1 MKRCLKQK
9 YSKGIERRKIA
20 LKETMKYFK
29 PYIPYILIAV
39 ILLFVEAML
48 ELALPGY
55 MADIIDDGI
64 IAGNMK
70 EIYKIGVIMICTSAV
85 IVLCA
90 AGVSLFASKTAAM
103 SARDIRKA
111 VFRKVMHFANEEME
125 DFSTASLITRSTNDI
140 QQIQMASVM
149 TVRMGLFAPVMGI
162 GAIIKALRTSV
173 SLAWTIGVAF
183 GAIIILMIFMF
194 VITIPKFK
202 VVQEKIDK
210 LNLVMN
216 ERLRGIL
223 VIRAFNTQKHEEDR
237 FDNAN
242 KELTRLNLFVNR
254 AMSVMM
260 PVMMLIMN
268 LTSIL
273 VVWAGAHYIDAGNL
287 EIGSMLA
294 FVQYAMQIIIS
305 FLFIA
310 MMFIFLPR
318 AAVSMGRVGEILKK
332 EISITDKENTQRI
345 KDGHGIVEFKNV
357 SFRYKDAEEAVLSD
371 ISFVAKPGEMTAFI
385 GSTGS
390 GKTTLVNLIP
400 RFFDVTEGSITID
413 GIDIRDMKQH
423 DLREMIGYVPQK
435 GMLFSGDIQS
445 NIAYGAEDKS
455 IENIKGAAKIAQAE
469 DFIMEKDEGY
479 IAPVAQ
485 GGTNVSGG
493 QKQRISIARALA
505 KKAPIYIF
513 DDSFSALDFKTDAL
527 LRKELKKSAG
537 TSTLL
542 VVAQRI
548 STIADAD
555 QIIVLD
561 EGRIAGKGTHKELMR
576 TCEVYREIA
585 GSQLDSGKEEM

>member
-1 MKRCLKQK
+1 
-9 YSKGIERRKIA
+9 
-20 LKETMKYFK
+20 MKYFK
-29 PYIPYILIAV
+29 PYIPYILAAV
-39 ILLFVEAML
+39 VLLFAEAML

-64 IAGNMK
+64 IAGDMK
-70 EIYKIGVIMICTSAV
+70 QIYKIGILMIGISAT

-90 AGVSLFASKTAAM
+90 TGVSLFASKTAAR

-140 QQIQMASVM
+140 QQIQMAAVM
-149 TVRMGLFAPVMGI
+149 TLRLGMFAPVMGI

-173 SLAWTIGVAF
+173 SLAWTIGIAF
-183 GAIIILMIFMF
+183 GAIVILMAFMF
-194 VITIPKFK
+194 IITLPKFK
-202 VVQEKIDK
+202 VVQEKVDK

-223 VIRAFNTQKHEEDR
+223 VIRAFNTQKYEEDR
-237 FDNAN
+237 FDHAN
-242 KELTRLNLFVNR
+242 NDLTKLNLFVNR

-273 VVWAGAHYIDAGNL
+273 IVWAGAHYIDAGNL

-294 FVQYAMQIIIS
+294 FIQYAMQIIIS

-332 EISITDKENTQRI
+332 EISITDKENTQEIRD
-345 KDGHGIVEFKNV
+345 KCGVVEFKNV
-357 SFRYKDAEEAVLSD
+357 SFRYADAEDAVLSD
-371 ISFVAKPGEMTAFI
+371 ISFTARPGETTAFI

-413 GIDIRDMKQH
+413 GVDIRDMKQH
-423 DLREMIGYVPQK
+423 ELREMIGYVPQK
-435 GMLFSGDIQS
+435 GMLFSGDIKS

-455 IENIKGAAKIAQAE
+455 FENIKRAAEVAQAE
-469 DFIMEKDEGY
+469 DFIMEKEEGFD
-479 IAPVAQ
+479 APVAQ

-493 QKQRISIARALA
+493 QKQRLSIARALA

-513 DDSFSALDFKTDAL
+513 DDSFSALDFKTDAA

-537 TSTLL
+537 ESTLL
-542 VVAQRI
+542 IVAQRI

-555 QIIVLD
+555 QIVVLN
-561 EGRIAGKGTHKELMR
+561 EGRIAGKGTHKELMQ
-576 TCEVYREIA
+576 TCGVYREIA
-585 GSQLDSGKEEM
+585 SSQLDSGKGEM

>member
-1 MKRCLKQK
+1 
-9 YSKGIERRKIA
+9 
-20 LKETMKYFK
+20 MKYFK
-29 PYIPYILIAV
+29 PYIPYILAAV
-39 ILLFVEAML
+39 VLLFAEAML

-64 IAGNMK
+64 IAGDMK
-70 EIYKIGVIMICTSAV
+70 QIYKIGILMIGISAA

-90 AGVSLFASKTAAM
+90 TGVSLFASKTAAR

-140 QQIQMASVM
+140 QQIQMATVM
-149 TVRMGLFAPVMGI
+149 TLRLGMFAPVMGI

-173 SLAWTIGVAF
+173 SLAWTIGIAF
-183 GAIIILMIFMF
+183 GAIVILMAFMF
-194 VITIPKFK
+194 IITLPKFK
-202 VVQEKIDK
+202 VVQEKVDK

-223 VIRAFNTQKHEEDR
+223 VIRAFNTQKYEEDR
-237 FDNAN
+237 FDHAN
-242 KELTRLNLFVNR
+242 NDLTKLNLFVNR

-273 VVWAGAHYIDAGNL
+273 IVWAGAHYIDAGNL

-294 FVQYAMQIIIS
+294 FIQYAMQIIIS

-332 EISITDKENTQRI
+332 EISITDKENTQEI
-345 KDGHGIVEFKNV
+345 KEKRGIVEFKNV
-357 SFRYKDAEEAVLSD
+357 SFRYADAEDAVLSD
-371 ISFVAKPGEMTAFI
+371 ISFTAKPGETTAFI

-413 GIDIRDMKQH
+413 GVDIRDMKQH
-423 DLREMIGYVPQK
+423 ELREMIGYVPQK
-435 GMLFSGDIQS
+435 GMLFSGDIKS

-455 IENIKGAAKIAQAE
+455 FENIKRAAEVAQAE
-469 DFIMEKDEGY
+469 DFIMEKEEGFN
-479 IAPVAQ
+479 APVAQ

-493 QKQRISIARALA
+493 QKQRLSIARALA

-513 DDSFSALDFKTDAL
+513 DDSFSALDFKTDAA

-537 TSTLL
+537 ESTLL
-542 VVAQRI
+542 IVAQRI

-555 QIIVLD
+555 QIIVLN
-561 EGRIAGKGTHKELMR
+561 EGRIAGKGTHKELMQ
-576 TCEVYREIA
+576 TCGVYREIA
-585 GSQLDSGKEEM
+585 SSQLDSGKGEM

>member
-1 MKRCLKQK
+1 
-9 YSKGIERRKIA
+9 
-20 LKETMKYFK
+20 MKYFK
-29 PYIPYILIAV
+29 PYIQYILAAV
-39 ILLFVEAML
+39 VLLFAEAML

-64 IAGNMK
+64 IAGDMK
-70 EIYKIGVIMICTSAV
+70 QIYKIGILMIGISAA

-90 AGVSLFASKTAAM
+90 TGVSLFASKTAAR

-111 VFRKVMHFANEEME
+111 VFRKVMYFANEEME

-140 QQIQMASVM
+140 QQIQMAAVM
-149 TVRMGLFAPVMGI
+149 TLRLGMFAPVMGI

-173 SLAWTIGVAF
+173 SLAWTIGIAF
-183 GAIIILMIFMF
+183 GAIVILMAFMF
-194 VITIPKFK
+194 IITLPKFK
-202 VVQEKIDK
+202 VVQEKVDK

-223 VIRAFNTQKHEEDR
+223 VIRAFNTQKYEEDR
-237 FDNAN
+237 FDHAN
-242 KELTRLNLFVNR
+242 NDLTKLNLFVNR

-273 VVWAGAHYIDAGNL
+273 IVWVGAHYIDAGNL

-294 FVQYAMQIIIS
+294 FIQYAMQIIIS

-332 EISITDKENTQRI
+332 EISITDKENTQEI
-345 KDGHGIVEFKNV
+345 KEKRGIVEFKNV
-357 SFRYKDAEEAVLSD
+357 SFRYADAEDAVLSD
-371 ISFVAKPGEMTAFI
+371 ISFTAKPGETTAFI

-413 GIDIRDMKQH
+413 GVDIRDMKQH

-435 GMLFSGDIQS
+435 GMLFSGDIKS

-455 IENIKGAAKIAQAE
+455 FENIKRAAEVAQAE
-469 DFIMEKDEGY
+469 DFIMEKEEGFD
-479 IAPVAQ
+479 APVAQ

-493 QKQRISIARALA
+493 QKQRLSIARALA

-513 DDSFSALDFKTDAL
+513 DDSFSALDFKTDAA

-537 TSTLL
+537 ESTLL
-542 VVAQRI
+542 IVAQRI

-555 QIIVLD
+555 QIIVLN
-561 EGRIAGKGTHKELMR
+561 EGRIAGKGTHKELMQ
-576 TCEVYREIA
+576 TCGVYREIA
-585 GSQLDSGKEEM
+585 SSQLDSGKGEM

>member
-1 MKRCLKQK
+1 
-9 YSKGIERRKIA
+9 
-20 LKETMKYFK
+20 MKYFK
-29 PYIPYILIAV
+29 PYIPYILAAV
-39 ILLFVEAML
+39 VLLFAEAML

-64 IAGNMK
+64 IAGDMK
-70 EIYKIGVIMICTSAV
+70 QIYKIGILMIGISAA

-90 AGVSLFASKTAAM
+90 TGVSLFASKTAAR

-140 QQIQMASVM
+140 QQIQMAAVM
-149 TVRMGLFAPVMGI
+149 TLRLGMFAPVMGI

-173 SLAWTIGVAF
+173 SLAWTIGIAF
-183 GAIIILMIFMF
+183 GAIVILMAFMF
-194 VITIPKFK
+194 IITLPKFK
-202 VVQEKIDK
+202 VVQEKVDK

-223 VIRAFNTQKHEEDR
+223 VIRAFNTQKYEEDR
-237 FDNAN
+237 FDHAN
-242 KELTRLNLFVNR
+242 NDLTKLNLFVNR

-273 VVWAGAHYIDAGNL
+273 IVWAGAHYIDAGNL

-294 FVQYAMQIIIS
+294 FIQYAMQIIIS

-332 EISITDKENTQRI
+332 EISITDKENTQEIRD
-345 KDGHGIVEFKNV
+345 KCGVVEFKNV
-357 SFRYKDAEEAVLSD
+357 SFRYADAEDAVLSD
-371 ISFVAKPGEMTAFI
+371 ISFTARPGETTAFI

-413 GIDIRDMKQH
+413 GVDIRDMKQH
-423 DLREMIGYVPQK
+423 ELREMIGYVPQK
-435 GMLFSGDIQS
+435 GMLFSGDIKS

-455 IENIKGAAKIAQAE
+455 FENIKRAAEVAQAE
-469 DFIMEKDEGY
+469 DFIMEKEEGFD
-479 IAPVAQ
+479 APVAQ

-493 QKQRISIARALA
+493 QKQRLSIARALA

-513 DDSFSALDFKTDAL
+513 DDSFSALDFKTDAA
-527 LRKELKKSAG
+527 LRKGLKKSAG
-537 TSTLL
+537 ESTLL
-542 VVAQRI
+542 IVAQRI

-555 QIIVLD
+555 QIIVLN
-561 EGRIAGKGTHKELMR
+561 EGRIAGKGTHKELMQ
-576 TCEVYREIA
+576 TCGVYREIA
-585 GSQLDSGKEEM
+585 SSQLDSGKGEM

>member
-1 MKRCLKQK
+1 
-9 YSKGIERRKIA
+9 
-20 LKETMKYFK
+20 MKYFK
-29 PYIPYILIAV
+29 PYIPYILAAV
-39 ILLFVEAML
+39 VLLFAEAML

-64 IAGNMK
+64 IAGDMK
-70 EIYKIGVIMICTSAV
+70 QIYKIGILMIGISAA

-90 AGVSLFASKTAAM
+90 TGVSLFASKTAAR

-149 TVRMGLFAPVMGI
+149 TMRLGLFAPVMGI

-173 SLAWTIGVAF
+173 SLAWTIGIAF
-183 GAIIILMIFMF
+183 GAIVILMAFMF
-194 VITIPKFK
+194 IITLPKFK
-202 VVQEKIDK
+202 VVQEKVDK

-237 FDNAN
+237 FDDAN
-242 KELTRLNLFVNR
+242 RELTELNLFVNR
-254 AMSVMM
+254 AMSVLM
-260 PVMMLIMN
+260 PVMMLIMD

-294 FVQYAMQIIIS
+294 FIQYAMQIIIS

-332 EISITDKENTQRI
+332 EISITDRENTREI
-345 KDGHGIVEFKNV
+345 KEKRGVVEFKNV
-357 SFRYKDAEEAVLSD
+357 SFRYSDAEEAVLSD

-413 GIDIRDMKQH
+413 GVDIRDMKQH

-435 GMLFSGDIQS
+435 GVLFSGDIQS

-455 IENIKGAAKIAQAE
+455 LENVKLAAKIAQAE
-469 DFIMEKDEGY
+469 DFITEKEEGFN
-479 IAPVAQ
+479 APVAQ

-513 DDSFSALDFKTDAL
+513 DDSFSALDFKTDAA

-537 TSTLL
+537 ASTVL

-555 QIIVLD
+555 RIVVLN
-561 EGRIAGKGTHKELMR
+561 EGRIAGIGTHSELMQ
-576 TCEVYREIA
+576 TCEIYREIA
-585 GSQLDSGKEEM
+585 SSQLDSGKGEM

>member
-1 MKRCLKQK
+1 
-9 YSKGIERRKIA
+9 
-20 LKETMKYFK
+20 MKYFK
-29 PYIPYILIAV
+29 PYIPYILVAV
-39 ILLFVEAML
+39 VLLFAEAML

-64 IAGNMK
+64 IAGDMK
-70 EIYKIGVIMICTSAV
+70 QIYKIGILMIGISAA

-90 AGVSLFASKTAAM
+90 TGVSLFASKTAAR

-111 VFRKVMHFANEEME
+111 VFRKVMYFANEEME

-140 QQIQMASVM
+140 QQIQMAAVM
-149 TVRMGLFAPVMGI
+149 TLRLGMFAPVMGI

-173 SLAWTIGVAF
+173 SLAWTIGIAF
-183 GAIIILMIFMF
+183 GAIVILMAFMF
-194 VITIPKFK
+194 IITLPKFK
-202 VVQEKIDK
+202 VVQEKVDK

-223 VIRAFNTQKHEEDR
+223 VIRAFNTQKYEEDR
-237 FDNAN
+237 FDHAN
-242 KELTRLNLFVNR
+242 NDLTKLNLFVNR

-273 VVWAGAHYIDAGNL
+273 IVWVGAHYIDAGNL

-294 FVQYAMQIIIS
+294 FIQYAMQIIIS

-332 EISITDKENTQRI
+332 EISITDKENTQEIRD
-345 KDGHGIVEFKNV
+345 KCGVVEFKNV
-357 SFRYKDAEEAVLSD
+357 SFRYADAEDAVLSD
-371 ISFVAKPGEMTAFI
+371 ISFTARPGETTAFI

-413 GIDIRDMKQH
+413 GVDIRDMKQH

-435 GMLFSGDIQS
+435 GMLFSGDIKS

-455 IENIKGAAKIAQAE
+455 FENIKRAAEVAQAE
-469 DFIMEKDEGY
+469 DFIMEKEEGFN
-479 IAPVAQ
+479 APVAQ

-493 QKQRISIARALA
+493 QKQRLSIARALA

-513 DDSFSALDFKTDAL
+513 DDSFSALDFKTDAA

-537 TSTLL
+537 ESTLL
-542 VVAQRI
+542 IVAQRI

-555 QIIVLD
+555 QIIVLN
-561 EGRIAGKGTHKELMR
+561 EGRIAGKGTHKELMQ
-576 TCEVYREIA
+576 TCGVYREIA
-585 GSQLDSGKEEM
+585 SSQLDSGKGEM

>member
-1 MKRCLKQK
+1 
-9 YSKGIERRKIA
+9 
-20 LKETMKYFK
+20 MKYFK
-29 PYIPYILIAV
+29 PYIPYILAAV
-39 ILLFVEAML
+39 VLLFAEAML

-64 IAGNMK
+64 IAGDMK
-70 EIYKIGVIMICTSAV
+70 QIYKIGILMIGISAA

-90 AGVSLFASKTAAM
+90 TGVSLFASKTAAR

-140 QQIQMASVM
+140 QQIQMAAVM
-149 TVRMGLFAPVMGI
+149 TLRLGMFAPVMGI

-173 SLAWTIGVAF
+173 SLAWTIGIAF
-183 GAIIILMIFMF
+183 GAIVILMAFMF
-194 VITIPKFK
+194 IITLPKFK
-202 VVQEKIDK
+202 VVQEKVDK

-223 VIRAFNTQKHEEDR
+223 VIRAFNTQKYEEDR
-237 FDNAN
+237 FDHAN
-242 KELTRLNLFVNR
+242 NDLTKLNLFVNR

-273 VVWAGAHYIDAGNL
+273 IVWAGAHYIDAGNL

-294 FVQYAMQIIIS
+294 FIQYAMQIIIS

-332 EISITDKENTQRI
+332 EISITDKENTQEI
-345 KDGHGIVEFKNV
+345 KEKRGIVEFKNV
-357 SFRYKDAEEAVLSD
+357 SFRYADAEDAVLSD
-371 ISFVAKPGEMTAFI
+371 ISFTAKPGETTAFI

-413 GIDIRDMKQH
+413 GVDIRDMKQH

-455 IENIKGAAKIAQAE
+455 LENIERAAEIAQAE
-469 DFIMEKDEGY
+469 DFIMEKEEGFN
-479 IAPVAQ
+479 APVAQ

-493 QKQRISIARALA
+493 QKQRLSIARALA

-513 DDSFSALDFKTDAL
+513 DDSFSALDFKTDAA

-537 TSTLL
+537 ESTLL
-542 VVAQRI
+542 IVAQRI

-555 QIIVLD
+555 QIIVLN
-561 EGRIAGKGTHKELMR
+561 EGRIAGKGTHKELMQ
-576 TCEVYREIA
+576 TCGVYREIA
-585 GSQLDSGKEEM
+585 SSQLDSGKGEM

>member
-1 MKRCLKQK
+1 
-9 YSKGIERRKIA
+9 
-20 LKETMKYFK
+20 MKYFK
-29 PYIPYILIAV
+29 PYIPYILAAV
-39 ILLFVEAML
+39 VLLFAEAML

-64 IAGNMK
+64 IAGDMK
-70 EIYKIGVIMICTSAV
+70 QIYKIGILMIGISAA

-90 AGVSLFASKTAAM
+90 TGVSLFASKTAAR

-111 VFRKVMHFANEEME
+111 VFRKVMYFANEEME

-140 QQIQMASVM
+140 QQIQMAAVM
-149 TVRMGLFAPVMGI
+149 TLRLGMFAPVMGI

-173 SLAWTIGVAF
+173 SLAWTIGIAF
-183 GAIIILMIFMF
+183 GAIVILMAFMF
-194 VITIPKFK
+194 IITLPKFK
-202 VVQEKIDK
+202 VVQEKVDK

-223 VIRAFNTQKHEEDR
+223 VIRAFNTQKYEEDR
-237 FDNAN
+237 FDHAN
-242 KELTRLNLFVNR
+242 NDLTKLNLFVNR

-273 VVWAGAHYIDAGNL
+273 IVWAGAHYIDAGNL

-294 FVQYAMQIIIS
+294 FIQYAMQIIIS

-332 EISITDKENTQRI
+332 EISITDKENTQEI
-345 KDGHGIVEFKNV
+345 KEKRGIVEFKNV
-357 SFRYKDAEEAVLSD
+357 SFRYADAEDAVLSD
-371 ISFVAKPGEMTAFI
+371 ISFTAKPGETTAFI

-413 GIDIRDMKQH
+413 GVDIRDMKQH

-455 IENIKGAAKIAQAE
+455 FENIKRAAEVAQAE
-469 DFIMEKDEGY
+469 DFIMEKEEGFD
-479 IAPVAQ
+479 APVAQ

-493 QKQRISIARALA
+493 QKQRLSIARALA

-513 DDSFSALDFKTDAL
+513 DDSFSALDFKTDAA

-537 TSTLL
+537 ESTLL
-542 VVAQRI
+542 IVAQRI

-555 QIIVLD
+555 QIIVLN
-561 EGRIAGKGTHKELMR
+561 EGRIAGKGTHKELMQ
-576 TCEVYREIA
+576 TCGVYREIA
-585 GSQLDSGKEEM
+585 SSQLDSGKGEM

>member
-1 MKRCLKQK
+1 
-9 YSKGIERRKIA
+9 
-20 LKETMKYFK
+20 MKYFR
-29 PYIPYILIAV
+29 PYIPYILAAV
-39 ILLFVEAML
+39 VLLFAEAML

-64 IAGNMK
+64 IAGDMK
-70 EIYKIGVIMICTSAV
+70 QIYKTGILMIGISAA

-90 AGVSLFASKTAAM
+90 TGVSLFASKTAAR

-111 VFRKVMHFANEEME
+111 VFRRVMHFANEEME

-149 TVRMGLFAPVMGI
+149 TMRLGLFAPVMGI

-173 SLAWTIGVAF
+173 SLAWTIGIAF
-183 GAIIILMIFMF
+183 GAIVILMAFMF
-194 VITIPKFK
+194 IITLPKFK
-202 VVQEKIDK
+202 IVQEKVDK

-216 ERLRGIL
+216 ERLRGVL

-237 FDNAN
+237 FDDAN
-242 KELTRLNLFVNR
+242 RELTELNLFVNR
-254 AMSVMM
+254 AMAVLM

-287 EIGSMLA
+287 AIGSMLA
-294 FVQYAMQIIIS
+294 FIQYAMQIIIS

-332 EISITDKENTQRI
+332 EISITDRENTQEIEERR
-345 KDGHGIVEFKNV
+345 GVVEFRHV

-371 ISFVAKPGEMTAFI
+371 ISFVAEPGEMTAFI

-413 GIDIRDMKQH
+413 GVDIRDMKQH

-455 IENIKGAAKIAQAE
+455 IENVKRAAEIAQAE
-469 DFIMEKDEGY
+469 DFITEKDEGFN
-479 IAPVAQ
+479 APVAQ

-513 DDSFSALDFKTDAL
+513 DDSFSALDFKTDAA
-527 LRKELKKSAG
+527 LRKALKKSAG
-537 TSTLL
+537 ASTVL

-555 QIIVLD
+555 RIIVLN
-561 EGRIAGKGTHKELMR
+561 EGRIVGMGTHSELMQ
-576 TCEVYREIA
+576 TCEIYREIA
-585 GSQLDSGKEEM
+585 NSQLDSGKGEM

>member
-1 MKRCLKQK
+1 
-9 YSKGIERRKIA
+9 
-20 LKETMKYFK
+20 MKYFK
-29 PYIPYILIAV
+29 PYIPYILAAV
-39 ILLFVEAML
+39 VLLFAEAML

-64 IAGNMK
+64 IAGDMK
-70 EIYKIGVIMICTSAV
+70 QIYKIGILMIGISAA

-90 AGVSLFASKTAAM
+90 TGVSLFASKTAAR

-140 QQIQMASVM
+140 QQIQMAAVM
-149 TVRMGLFAPVMGI
+149 TLRLGMFAPVMGI

-173 SLAWTIGVAF
+173 SLAWTIGIAF
-183 GAIIILMIFMF
+183 GAIVILMAFMF
-194 VITIPKFK
+194 IITLPKFK
-202 VVQEKIDK
+202 VVQEKVDK

-223 VIRAFNTQKHEEDR
+223 VIRAFNTQKYEEDR
-237 FDNAN
+237 FDHAN
-242 KELTRLNLFVNR
+242 NDLTKLNLFVNR

-273 VVWAGAHYIDAGNL
+273 IVWVGAHYIDAGNL

-294 FVQYAMQIIIS
+294 FIQYAMQIIIS

-332 EISITDKENTQRI
+332 EISITDKENTQEIRD
-345 KDGHGIVEFKNV
+345 KCGVVEFKNV
-357 SFRYKDAEEAVLSD
+357 SFRYADAEDAVLSD
-371 ISFVAKPGEMTAFI
+371 ISFTARPGETTAFI

-413 GIDIRDMKQH
+413 GVDIRDMKQH

-435 GMLFSGDIQS
+435 GMLFSGDIKS

-455 IENIKGAAKIAQAE
+455 FENIERAAEVAQAE
-469 DFIMEKDEGY
+469 DFIMEKEEGFN
-479 IAPVAQ
+479 APVAQ

-493 QKQRISIARALA
+493 QKQRLSIARALA

-513 DDSFSALDFKTDAL
+513 DDSFSALDFKTDAA

-537 TSTLL
+537 ESTLL
-542 VVAQRI
+542 IVAQRI

-555 QIIVLD
+555 QIIVLN
-561 EGRIAGKGTHKELMR
+561 EGRIAGKGTHKELMQ
-576 TCEVYREIA
+576 TCGVYREIA
-585 GSQLDSGKEEM
+585 SSQLDSGKGEM

>member
-1 MKRCLKQK
+1 
-9 YSKGIERRKIA
+9 
-20 LKETMKYFK
+20 MKYFK
-29 PYIPYILIAV
+29 PYIPYILVAV
-39 ILLFVEAML
+39 VLLFAEAML

-64 IAGNMK
+64 IAGDMK
-70 EIYKIGVIMICTSAV
+70 QIYKIGILMIGISAA

-90 AGVSLFASKTAAM
+90 TGVSLFASKTAAR

-111 VFRKVMHFANEEME
+111 VFRKVMYFANEEME

-140 QQIQMASVM
+140 QQIQMATVM
-149 TVRMGLFAPVMGI
+149 TLRLGMFAPVMGI

-173 SLAWTIGVAF
+173 SLAWTIGIAF
-183 GAIIILMIFMF
+183 GAIVILMAFMF
-194 VITIPKFK
+194 IITLPKFK
-202 VVQEKIDK
+202 VVQEKVDK

-223 VIRAFNTQKHEEDR
+223 VIRAFNTQKYEEDR
-237 FDNAN
+237 FDHAN
-242 KELTRLNLFVNR
+242 NDLTKLNLFVNR

-273 VVWAGAHYIDAGNL
+273 IVWAGAHYIDAGNL

-294 FVQYAMQIIIS
+294 FIQYAMQIIIS

-332 EISITDKENTQRI
+332 EISITDKENTQEIRD
-345 KDGHGIVEFKNV
+345 KCGVVEFKNV
-357 SFRYKDAEEAVLSD
+357 SFRYADAEDAVLSD
-371 ISFVAKPGEMTAFI
+371 ISFTARPGETTAFI

-413 GIDIRDMKQH
+413 GVDIRDMKQH
-423 DLREMIGYVPQK
+423 ELREMIGYVPQK
-435 GMLFSGDIQS
+435 GMLFSGDIKS

-455 IENIKGAAKIAQAE
+455 FENIKRAAEVAQAE
-469 DFIMEKDEGY
+469 DFIMEKEEGFD
-479 IAPVAQ
+479 APVAQ

-493 QKQRISIARALA
+493 QKQRLSIARALA

-513 DDSFSALDFKTDAL
+513 DDSFSALDFKTDAA

-537 TSTLL
+537 ESTLL
-542 VVAQRI
+542 IVAQRI

-555 QIIVLD
+555 QIVVLN
-561 EGRIAGKGTHKELMR
+561 EGRIAGKGTHKELMQ
-576 TCEVYREIA
+576 TCGVYREIA
-585 GSQLDSGKEEM
+585 SSQLDSGKGEM

>member
-1 MKRCLKQK
+1 
-9 YSKGIERRKIA
+9 
-20 LKETMKYFK
+20 MKYFK
-29 PYIPYILIAV
+29 PYIPYILAAV
-39 ILLFVEAML
+39 VLLFAEAML

-64 IAGNMK
+64 IAGDMK
-70 EIYKIGVIMICTSAV
+70 QIYKIGILMIGISAA

-90 AGVSLFASKTAAM
+90 TGVSLFASKTAAR

-111 VFRKVMHFANEEME
+111 VFRKVMYFANEEME

-140 QQIQMASVM
+140 QQIQMAAVM
-149 TVRMGLFAPVMGI
+149 TLRLGMFAPVMGI

-173 SLAWTIGVAF
+173 SLAWTIGIAF
-183 GAIIILMIFMF
+183 GAIVILMAFMF
-194 VITIPKFK
+194 IITLPKFK
-202 VVQEKIDK
+202 VVQEKVDK

-223 VIRAFNTQKHEEDR
+223 VIRAFNTQKYEEDR
-237 FDNAN
+237 FDHAN
-242 KELTRLNLFVNR
+242 NDLTKLNLFVNR

-273 VVWAGAHYIDAGNL
+273 IVWVGAHYIDAGNL

-294 FVQYAMQIIIS
+294 FIQYAMQIIIS

-332 EISITDKENTQRI
+332 EISITDKENTQEIRD
-345 KDGHGIVEFKNV
+345 KCGVVEFKNV
-357 SFRYKDAEEAVLSD
+357 SFRYADAEDAVLSD
-371 ISFVAKPGEMTAFI
+371 ISFTARPGETTAFI

-413 GIDIRDMKQH
+413 GVDIRDMKQH

-435 GMLFSGDIQS
+435 GMLFSGDIKS

-455 IENIKGAAKIAQAE
+455 FENIKGAAEVAQAE
-469 DFIMEKDEGY
+469 DFIMEKEEGFN
-479 IAPVAQ
+479 APVAQ

-493 QKQRISIARALA
+493 QKQRLSIARALA

-513 DDSFSALDFKTDAL
+513 DDSFSALDFKTDAA

-537 TSTLL
+537 ESTLL
-542 VVAQRI
+542 IVAQRI

-555 QIIVLD
+555 QIIVLN
-561 EGRIAGKGTHKELMR
+561 EGRIAGKGTHKELMQ
-576 TCEVYREIA
+576 TCGVYREIA
-585 GSQLDSGKEEM
+585 SSQLDSGKGEM

>member
-1 MKRCLKQK
+1 
-9 YSKGIERRKIA
+9 
-20 LKETMKYFK
+20 MKYFK
-29 PYIPYILIAV
+29 PYIPYILAAV
-39 ILLFVEAML
+39 VLLFAEAML

-64 IAGNMK
+64 IAGDMK
-70 EIYKIGVIMICTSAV
+70 QIYKIGILMIGISAA

-90 AGVSLFASKTAAM
+90 TGVSLFASKTAAR

-111 VFRKVMHFANEEME
+111 VFRKVMYFANEEME

-140 QQIQMASVM
+140 QQIQMAAVM
-149 TVRMGLFAPVMGI
+149 TLRLGMFAPVMGI

-173 SLAWTIGVAF
+173 SLAWTIGIAF
-183 GAIIILMIFMF
+183 GAIVILMAFMF
-194 VITIPKFK
+194 IITLPKFK
-202 VVQEKIDK
+202 VVQEKVDK

-223 VIRAFNTQKHEEDR
+223 VIRAFNTQKYEEDR
-237 FDNAN
+237 FDHAN
-242 KELTRLNLFVNR
+242 NDLTKLNLFVNR

-273 VVWAGAHYIDAGNL
+273 IVWAGAHYIDAGNL

-294 FVQYAMQIIIS
+294 FIQYAMQIIIS

-332 EISITDKENTQRI
+332 EISITDKENTQEIRD
-345 KDGHGIVEFKNV
+345 KCGVVEFKNV
-357 SFRYKDAEEAVLSD
+357 SFRYADAEDAVLSD
-371 ISFVAKPGEMTAFI
+371 ISFTARSGETTAFI

-413 GIDIRDMKQH
+413 GVDIRDMKQH

-435 GMLFSGDIQS
+435 GMLFSGDIKS

-455 IENIKGAAKIAQAE
+455 FENIKRAAEVAQAE
-469 DFIMEKDEGY
+469 DFIMEKEEGFD
-479 IAPVAQ
+479 APVAQ

-493 QKQRISIARALA
+493 QKQRLSIARALA

-513 DDSFSALDFKTDAL
+513 DDSFSALDFKTDAA

-537 TSTLL
+537 ESTLL
-542 VVAQRI
+542 IVAQRI

-555 QIIVLD
+555 QIIVLN
-561 EGRIAGKGTHKELMR
+561 EGRIAGKGTHKELMQ
-576 TCEVYREIA
+576 TCGVYREIA
-585 GSQLDSGKEEM
+585 SSQLDSGKGEM

>member
-1 MKRCLKQK
+1 
-9 YSKGIERRKIA
+9 
-20 LKETMKYFK
+20 MKYFK
-29 PYIPYILIAV
+29 PYIPYILVAV
-39 ILLFVEAML
+39 VLLFAEAML

-64 IAGNMK
+64 IAGDMK
-70 EIYKIGVIMICTSAV
+70 QIYKIGLLMIGISAA

-90 AGVSLFASKTAAM
+90 TGVSLFASKTAAR

-140 QQIQMASVM
+140 QQIQMAAVM
-149 TVRMGLFAPVMGI
+149 TLRLGMFAPVMGI

-173 SLAWTIGVAF
+173 SLAWTIGIAF
-183 GAIIILMIFMF
+183 GAIVILMAFMF
-194 VITIPKFK
+194 VVTLPKFK
-202 VVQEKIDK
+202 VVQEKVDK

-223 VIRAFNTQKHEEDR
+223 VIRAFNTQKYEEDR
-237 FDNAN
+237 FDHAN
-242 KELTRLNLFVNR
+242 NDLTKLNLFVNR

-273 VVWAGAHYIDAGNL
+273 IVWAGARYIDAGNL

-294 FVQYAMQIIIS
+294 FIQYAMQIIIS

-332 EISITDKENTQRI
+332 EISITDKENTQEI
-345 KDGHGIVEFKNV
+345 KEKRGIVEFKNV
-357 SFRYKDAEEAVLSD
+357 SFRYADAEDAVLSD
-371 ISFVAKPGEMTAFI
+371 ISFTAKPGETTAFI

-413 GIDIRDMKQH
+413 GVDIRDMKQH

-455 IENIKGAAKIAQAE
+455 LENIERAAEIAQAE
-469 DFIMEKDEGY
+469 DFIMEKEEGFN
-479 IAPVAQ
+479 APVAQ

-493 QKQRISIARALA
+493 QKQRLSIARALA

-513 DDSFSALDFKTDAL
+513 DDSFSALDFKTDAV

-537 TSTLL
+537 ESTLL
-542 VVAQRI
+542 IVAQRI

-555 QIIVLD
+555 QIVVLN
-561 EGRIAGKGTHKELMR
+561 EGRIEGKGTHKELMQ
-576 TCEVYREIA
+576 TCEIYREIA
-585 GSQLDSGKEEM
+585 SSQLDSGRGEM

>member
-1 MKRCLKQK
+1 
-9 YSKGIERRKIA
+9 
-20 LKETMKYFK
+20 MKYFK
-29 PYIPYILIAV
+29 PYIPYILAAV
-39 ILLFVEAML
+39 VLLFAEAML

-64 IAGNMK
+64 IAGDMK
-70 EIYKIGVIMICTSAV
+70 QIYKIGILMIGISAA

-90 AGVSLFASKTAAM
+90 TGVSLFASKTAAR

-111 VFRKVMHFANEEME
+111 VFRKVMYFANEEME

-140 QQIQMASVM
+140 QQIQMAAVM
-149 TVRMGLFAPVMGI
+149 TLRLGMFAPVMGI

-173 SLAWTIGVAF
+173 SLAWTIGIAF
-183 GAIIILMIFMF
+183 GAIVILMAFMF
-194 VITIPKFK
+194 IITLPKFK
-202 VVQEKIDK
+202 VVQEKVDK

-223 VIRAFNTQKHEEDR
+223 VIRAFNTQKYEEDR
-237 FDNAN
+237 FDHAN
-242 KELTRLNLFVNR
+242 NDLTKLNLFVNR

-273 VVWAGAHYIDAGNL
+273 IVWAGAHYIDAGNL

-294 FVQYAMQIIIS
+294 FIQYAMQIIIS

-332 EISITDKENTQRI
+332 EISITDKENTQEIRD
-345 KDGHGIVEFKNV
+345 KRGVVEFKNV
-357 SFRYKDAEEAVLSD
+357 SFRYADAEDAVLSD
-371 ISFVAKPGEMTAFI
+371 ISFTAKPGETTAFI

-413 GIDIRDMKQH
+413 GVDIRDMKQH

-455 IENIKGAAKIAQAE
+455 LENIERAAEIAQAE
-469 DFIMEKDEGY
+469 DFIMEKEEGFN
-479 IAPVAQ
+479 APVAQ

-493 QKQRISIARALA
+493 QKQRLSIARALA

-513 DDSFSALDFKTDAL
+513 DDSFSALDFKTDAA

-537 TSTLL
+537 ESTLL
-542 VVAQRI
+542 IVAQRI

-555 QIIVLD
+555 QIVVLN
-561 EGRIAGKGTHKELMR
+561 EGRIAGKGTHKELMQ
-576 TCEVYREIA
+576 TCEIYREIA
-585 GSQLDSGKEEM
+585 SSQLDSGRGEM

>member
-1 MKRCLKQK
+1 
-9 YSKGIERRKIA
+9 
-20 LKETMKYFK
+20 MKYFK
-29 PYIPYILIAV
+29 PYIPYILAAV
-39 ILLFVEAML
+39 VLLFAEAML

-64 IAGNMK
+64 IAGDMK
-70 EIYKIGVIMICTSAV
+70 QIYKIGILMIGISAA

-90 AGVSLFASKTAAM
+90 TGVSLFASKTAAR

-111 VFRKVMHFANEEME
+111 VFRKVMYFANEEME

-140 QQIQMASVM
+140 QQIQMATVM
-149 TVRMGLFAPVMGI
+149 TLRLGMFAPVMGI

-173 SLAWTIGVAF
+173 SLAWTIGIAF
-183 GAIIILMIFMF
+183 GAIVILMAFMF
-194 VITIPKFK
+194 IITLPKFK
-202 VVQEKIDK
+202 VVQEKVDK

-223 VIRAFNTQKHEEDR
+223 VIRAFNTQKYEEDR
-237 FDNAN
+237 FDHAN
-242 KELTRLNLFVNR
+242 NDLTKLNLFVNR

-273 VVWAGAHYIDAGNL
+273 IVWVGAHYIDAGNL

-294 FVQYAMQIIIS
+294 FIQYAMQIIIS

-332 EISITDKENTQRI
+332 EISITDKENTQEI
-345 KDGHGIVEFKNV
+345 KEKRGIVEFKNV
-357 SFRYKDAEEAVLSD
+357 SFRYADAEDAVLSD
-371 ISFVAKPGEMTAFI
+371 ISFTAKPGETTAFI

-413 GIDIRDMKQH
+413 GVDIRDMKQH
-423 DLREMIGYVPQK
+423 ELREMIGYVPQK
-435 GMLFSGDIQS
+435 GMLFSGDIKS

-455 IENIKGAAKIAQAE
+455 FENIKRAAEVAQAE
-469 DFIMEKDEGY
+469 DFIMEKEEGFD
-479 IAPVAQ
+479 APVAQ

-493 QKQRISIARALA
+493 QKQRLSIARALA

-513 DDSFSALDFKTDAL
+513 DDSFSALDFKTDAA

-537 TSTLL
+537 ESTLL
-542 VVAQRI
+542 IVAQRI

-555 QIIVLD
+555 QIIVLN
-561 EGRIAGKGTHKELMR
+561 EGRIAGKGTHKELMQ
-576 TCEVYREIA
+576 TCGVYREIA
-585 GSQLDSGKEEM
+585 SSQLDSGKGEM

>member
-1 MKRCLKQK
+1 
-9 YSKGIERRKIA
+9 
-20 LKETMKYFK
+20 MKYFK
-29 PYIPYILIAV
+29 PYIPYILAAV
-39 ILLFVEAML
+39 VLLFAEAML

-64 IAGNMK
+64 IAGDMK
-70 EIYKIGVIMICTSAV
+70 QIYKIGILMIGISAA

-90 AGVSLFASKTAAM
+90 TGVSLFASKTAAR

-140 QQIQMASVM
+140 QQIQMATVM
-149 TVRMGLFAPVMGI
+149 TLRLGMFAPVMGI

-173 SLAWTIGVAF
+173 SLAWTIGIAF
-183 GAIIILMIFMF
+183 GAIVILMAFMF
-194 VITIPKFK
+194 IITLPKFK
-202 VVQEKIDK
+202 VVQEKVDK

-223 VIRAFNTQKHEEDR
+223 VIRAFNTQKYEEDR
-237 FDNAN
+237 FDHAN
-242 KELTRLNLFVNR
+242 NDLTKLNLFVNR

-273 VVWAGAHYIDAGNL
+273 IVWAGAHYIDAGNL

-294 FVQYAMQIIIS
+294 FIQYAMQIIIS

-332 EISITDKENTQRI
+332 EISITDKENTQEI
-345 KDGHGIVEFKNV
+345 KEKRGVVEFKNV
-357 SFRYKDAEEAVLSD
+357 SFRYADAEDAVLSD
-371 ISFVAKPGEMTAFI
+371 ISFTARPGETTAFI

-413 GIDIRDMKQH
+413 GVDIRDMKQH
-423 DLREMIGYVPQK
+423 ELREMIGYVPQK
-435 GMLFSGDIQS
+435 GMLFSGDIKS

-455 IENIKGAAKIAQAE
+455 FENIKRAAEVAQAE
-469 DFIMEKDEGY
+469 DFIMEKEEGFD
-479 IAPVAQ
+479 APVAQ

-493 QKQRISIARALA
+493 QKQRLSIARALA

-513 DDSFSALDFKTDAL
+513 DDSFSALDFKTDAA

-537 TSTLL
+537 ESTLL
-542 VVAQRI
+542 IVAQRI

-555 QIIVLD
+555 QIIVLN
-561 EGRIAGKGTHKELMR
+561 EGRIAGKGTHKELMQ
-576 TCEVYREIA
+576 TCGVYREIA
-585 GSQLDSGKEEM
+585 SSQLDSGKGEM

>member
-1 MKRCLKQK
+1 
-9 YSKGIERRKIA
+9 
-20 LKETMKYFK
+20 MKYFK
-29 PYIPYILIAV
+29 PYIPYILAAV
-39 ILLFVEAML
+39 VLLFAEAML

-64 IAGNMK
+64 IAGDMK
-70 EIYKIGVIMICTSAV
+70 QIYKIGLLMIGISAA

-90 AGVSLFASKTAAM
+90 TGVSLFASKTAAR

-140 QQIQMASVM
+140 QQIQMAAVM
-149 TVRMGLFAPVMGI
+149 TLRLGMFAPVMGI

-173 SLAWTIGVAF
+173 SLAWTIGIAF
-183 GAIIILMIFMF
+183 GAIVILMAFMF
-194 VITIPKFK
+194 IITLPKFK
-202 VVQEKIDK
+202 VVQEKVDK

-223 VIRAFNTQKHEEDR
+223 VIRAFNTQKYEEDR
-237 FDNAN
+237 FDHAN
-242 KELTRLNLFVNR
+242 NDLTKLNLFVNR

-273 VVWAGAHYIDAGNL
+273 IVWAGAHYIDAGNL

-294 FVQYAMQIIIS
+294 FIQYAMQIIIS

-332 EISITDKENTQRI
+332 EISITDKENTQEI
-345 KDGHGIVEFKNV
+345 KEKRGIVEFKNV
-357 SFRYKDAEEAVLSD
+357 SFRYADAEDAVLSD
-371 ISFVAKPGEMTAFI
+371 ISFTARPGETTAFI

-413 GIDIRDMKQH
+413 GVDIRDMKQH
-423 DLREMIGYVPQK
+423 ELREMIGYVPQK
-435 GMLFSGDIQS
+435 GMLFSGDIKS

-455 IENIKGAAKIAQAE
+455 FENIKRAAEVAQAE
-469 DFIMEKDEGY
+469 DFIMEKEEGFD
-479 IAPVAQ
+479 APVAQ

-493 QKQRISIARALA
+493 QKQRLSIARALA

-513 DDSFSALDFKTDAL
+513 DDSFSALDFKTDAA

-537 TSTLL
+537 ESTLL
-542 VVAQRI
+542 IVAQRI

-555 QIIVLD
+555 QIIVLN
-561 EGRIAGKGTHKELMR
+561 EGRIAGKGTHKELMQ
-576 TCEVYREIA
+576 TCGVYREIA
-585 GSQLDSGKEEM
+585 SSQLDSGKGEM

>member
-1 MKRCLKQK
+1 
-9 YSKGIERRKIA
+9 
-20 LKETMKYFK
+20 MKYFK
-29 PYIPYILIAV
+29 PYIPYILAAV
-39 ILLFVEAML
+39 VLLFAEAML

-64 IAGNMK
+64 IAGDMK
-70 EIYKIGVIMICTSAV
+70 QIYKIGILMIGISAA

-90 AGVSLFASKTAAM
+90 TGVSLFASKTAAR

-111 VFRKVMHFANEEME
+111 VFRKVMYFANEEME

-140 QQIQMASVM
+140 QQIQMAAVM
-149 TVRMGLFAPVMGI
+149 TLRLGMFAPVMGI

-173 SLAWTIGVAF
+173 SLAWTIGIAF
-183 GAIIILMIFMF
+183 GAIVILMAFMF
-194 VITIPKFK
+194 IITFPKFK
-202 VVQEKIDK
+202 VVQEKVDK

-223 VIRAFNTQKHEEDR
+223 VIRAFNTQKYEEDR
-237 FDNAN
+237 FDHAN
-242 KELTRLNLFVNR
+242 NDLTKLNLFVNR

-273 VVWAGAHYIDAGNL
+273 IVWVGAHYIDAGNL

-294 FVQYAMQIIIS
+294 FIQYAMQIIIS

-332 EISITDKENTQRI
+332 EISITDKENTQEI
-345 KDGHGIVEFKNV
+345 KEKRGIVEFKNV
-357 SFRYKDAEEAVLSD
+357 SFRYADAEDAVLSD
-371 ISFVAKPGEMTAFI
+371 ISFTAKPGETTAFI

-413 GIDIRDMKQH
+413 GVDIRDMKQH

-435 GMLFSGDIQS
+435 GMLFSGDIKS

-455 IENIKGAAKIAQAE
+455 FENIKRAAEVAQAE
-469 DFIMEKDEGY
+469 DFIMEKEEGFD
-479 IAPVAQ
+479 APVAQ

-493 QKQRISIARALA
+493 QKQRLSIARALA

-513 DDSFSALDFKTDAL
+513 DDSFSALDFKTDAA

-537 TSTLL
+537 ESTLL
-542 VVAQRI
+542 IVAQRI

-555 QIIVLD
+555 QIIVLN
-561 EGRIAGKGTHKELMR
+561 EGRIAGKGTHKELMQ
-576 TCEVYREIA
+576 TCGVYREIA
-585 GSQLDSGKEEM
+585 SSQLDSGKGEM

>member
-1 MKRCLKQK
+1 
-9 YSKGIERRKIA
+9 
-20 LKETMKYFK
+20 MKYFK
-29 PYIPYILIAV
+29 PYIPYILAAV
-39 ILLFVEAML
+39 VLLFAEAML

-64 IAGNMK
+64 IAGDMK
-70 EIYKIGVIMICTSAV
+70 QIYKIGILMIGISAA

-90 AGVSLFASKTAAM
+90 TGVSLFASKTAAR

-111 VFRKVMHFANEEME
+111 VFRKVMYFANEEME

-140 QQIQMASVM
+140 QQIQMAAVM
-149 TVRMGLFAPVMGI
+149 TLRLGMFAPVMGI

-173 SLAWTIGVAF
+173 SLAWTIGIAF
-183 GAIIILMIFMF
+183 GAIVILMAFMF
-194 VITIPKFK
+194 IITLPKFK
-202 VVQEKIDK
+202 VVQEKVDK

-223 VIRAFNTQKHEEDR
+223 VIRAFNTQKYEEDR
-237 FDNAN
+237 FDHAN
-242 KELTRLNLFVNR
+242 NDLTKLNLFVNR

-273 VVWAGAHYIDAGNL
+273 IVWAGAHYIDAGNL

-294 FVQYAMQIIIS
+294 FIQYAMQIIIS

-332 EISITDKENTQRI
+332 EISITDKENTQEI
-345 KDGHGIVEFKNV
+345 KEKRGIVEFKNV
-357 SFRYKDAEEAVLSD
+357 SFRYADAEDAVLSD
-371 ISFVAKPGEMTAFI
+371 ISFTAKPGETTAFI

-413 GIDIRDMKQH
+413 GVDIRDMKQH

-435 GMLFSGDIQS
+435 GMLFSGDIKS

-455 IENIKGAAKIAQAE
+455 LENIERAAEIAQAE
-469 DFIMEKDEGY
+469 AFIMEKEEGFD
-479 IAPVAQ
+479 APVAQ

-493 QKQRISIARALA
+493 QKQRLSIARALA

-513 DDSFSALDFKTDAL
+513 DDSFSALDFKTDAA

-537 TSTLL
+537 ESTLL
-542 VVAQRI
+542 IVAQRI
-548 STIADAD
+548 STKADAD
-555 QIIVLD
+555 QIIVLN
-561 EGRIAGKGTHKELMR
+561 EGRIAGKGTHKELMQ
-576 TCEVYREIA
+576 TCGVYREIA
-585 GSQLDSGKEEM
+585 SSQLDSGKGEM

>member
-1 MKRCLKQK
+1 
-9 YSKGIERRKIA
+9 
-20 LKETMKYFK
+20 MKYFK
-29 PYIPYILIAV
+29 PYIPYILAAV
-39 ILLFVEAML
+39 VLLFAEAML

-64 IAGNMK
+64 IAGDMK
-70 EIYKIGVIMICTSAV
+70 QIYKIGILMIGISAA

-90 AGVSLFASKTAAM
+90 TGVSLFASKTAAR

-111 VFRKVMHFANEEME
+111 VFRKVMYFANEEME

-140 QQIQMASVM
+140 QQIQMAAVM
-149 TVRMGLFAPVMGI
+149 TLRLGMFAPVMGI

-173 SLAWTIGVAF
+173 SLAWTIGIAF
-183 GAIIILMIFMF
+183 GAIVILMAFMF
-194 VITIPKFK
+194 IITLPKFK
-202 VVQEKIDK
+202 VVQEKVDK

-223 VIRAFNTQKHEEDR
+223 VIRAFNTQKYEEDR
-237 FDNAN
+237 FDHAN
-242 KELTRLNLFVNR
+242 NDLTKLNLFVNR

-273 VVWAGAHYIDAGNL
+273 IVWAGAHYIDAGNL

-294 FVQYAMQIIIS
+294 FIQYAMQIIIS

-332 EISITDKENTQRI
+332 EISITDKENTQEIRD
-345 KDGHGIVEFKNV
+345 KCGVVEFKNV
-357 SFRYKDAEEAVLSD
+357 SFRYADAEDAVLSD
-371 ISFVAKPGEMTAFI
+371 ISFTARPGETTAFI

-413 GIDIRDMKQH
+413 GVDIRDMKQH
-423 DLREMIGYVPQK
+423 ELREMIGYVPQK
-435 GMLFSGDIQS
+435 GMLFSGDIKS

-455 IENIKGAAKIAQAE
+455 FENIKRAAEVAQAE
-469 DFIMEKDEGY
+469 DFIMEKEEGFD
-479 IAPVAQ
+479 APVAQ

-493 QKQRISIARALA
+493 QKQRLSIARALA

-513 DDSFSALDFKTDAL
+513 DDSFSALDFKTDAA

-537 TSTLL
+537 ESTLL
-542 VVAQRI
+542 IVAQRI

-555 QIIVLD
+555 QIIVLN
-561 EGRIAGKGTHKELMR
+561 EGRIAGKGTHKELMQ
-576 TCEVYREIA
+576 TCGVYREIA
-585 GSQLDSGKEEM
+585 SSQLDSGKGEM

>member
-1 MKRCLKQK
+1 
-9 YSKGIERRKIA
+9 
-20 LKETMKYFK
+20 MKYFK
-29 PYIPYILIAV
+29 PYIPYILAAV
-39 ILLFVEAML
+39 VLLFAEAML

-64 IAGNMK
+64 IAGDMK
-70 EIYKIGVIMICTSAV
+70 QIYKIGILMIGISAT

-90 AGVSLFASKTAAM
+90 TGVSLFASKTAAR

-140 QQIQMASVM
+140 QQIQMAAVM
-149 TVRMGLFAPVMGI
+149 TLRLGMFAPVMGI

-173 SLAWTIGVAF
+173 SLAWTIGIAF
-183 GAIIILMIFMF
+183 GAIVILMAFMF
-194 VITIPKFK
+194 IITLPKFK
-202 VVQEKIDK
+202 VVQEKVDK

-223 VIRAFNTQKHEEDR
+223 VIRAFNTQKYEEDR
-237 FDNAN
+237 FDHAN
-242 KELTRLNLFVNR
+242 NDLTKLNLFVNR

-273 VVWAGAHYIDAGNL
+273 IVWAGAHYIDAGNL

-294 FVQYAMQIIIS
+294 FIQYAMQIIIS

-332 EISITDKENTQRI
+332 EISITDKENTQEIRD
-345 KDGHGIVEFKNV
+345 KCGIVEFKNV
-357 SFRYKDAEEAVLSD
+357 SFRYADAEDAVLSD
-371 ISFVAKPGEMTAFI
+371 ISFTAKPGETTAFI

-413 GIDIRDMKQH
+413 GVDIRDMKQH

-435 GMLFSGDIQS
+435 GMLFSGDIKS

-455 IENIKGAAKIAQAE
+455 FENIKRAAEVAQAE
-469 DFIMEKDEGY
+469 DFIMEKEEGFD
-479 IAPVAQ
+479 APVAQ

-493 QKQRISIARALA
+493 QKQRLSIARALA

-513 DDSFSALDFKTDAL
+513 DDSFSALDFKTDAA

-537 TSTLL
+537 ESTLL
-542 VVAQRI
+542 IVAQRI

-555 QIIVLD
+555 QIIVLN
-561 EGRIAGKGTHKELMR
+561 EGRIAGKGTHKELMQ
-576 TCEVYREIA
+576 TCGVYREIA
-585 GSQLDSGKEEM
+585 SSQLDSGKGEM

>member
-1 MKRCLKQK
+1 
-9 YSKGIERRKIA
+9 
-20 LKETMKYFK
+20 MKYFK
-29 PYIPYILIAV
+29 PYIPYILAAV
-39 ILLFVEAML
+39 VLLFAEAML

-64 IAGNMK
+64 IAGDMK
-70 EIYKIGVIMICTSAV
+70 QIYKIGILMIGISAA

-90 AGVSLFASKTAAM
+90 TGVSLFASKTAAR

-140 QQIQMASVM
+140 QQIQMAAVM
-149 TVRMGLFAPVMGI
+149 TLRLGMFAPVMGI

-173 SLAWTIGVAF
+173 SLAWTIGIAF
-183 GAIIILMIFMF
+183 GAIVILMAFMF
-194 VITIPKFK
+194 IITLPKFK
-202 VVQEKIDK
+202 VVQEKVDK

-223 VIRAFNTQKHEEDR
+223 VIRAFNTQKYEEDR
-237 FDNAN
+237 FDHAN
-242 KELTRLNLFVNR
+242 NDLTKLNLFVNR

-273 VVWAGAHYIDAGNL
+273 IVWAGAHYIDAGNL

-294 FVQYAMQIIIS
+294 FIQYAMQIIIS

-332 EISITDKENTQRI
+332 EISITDKENTQEIRD
-345 KDGHGIVEFKNV
+345 KCGVVEFKNV
-357 SFRYKDAEEAVLSD
+357 SFRYANAEDAVLSD
-371 ISFVAKPGEMTAFI
+371 ISFTARSGETTAFI

-413 GIDIRDMKQH
+413 GVDIRDMKQH
-423 DLREMIGYVPQK
+423 ELREMIGYVPQK
-435 GMLFSGDIQS
+435 GMLFSGDIKS

-455 IENIKGAAKIAQAE
+455 FENIKRAAEVAQAE
-469 DFIMEKDEGY
+469 DFIMEKEEGFN
-479 IAPVAQ
+479 APVAQ

-493 QKQRISIARALA
+493 QKQRLSIARALA

-513 DDSFSALDFKTDAL
+513 DDSFSALDFKTDAA

-537 TSTLL
+537 ESTLL
-542 VVAQRI
+542 IVAQRI

-555 QIIVLD
+555 QIVVLN
-561 EGRIAGKGTHKELMR
+561 EGRIAGKGTHKELMQ
-576 TCEVYREIA
+576 TCGVYREIA
-585 GSQLDSGKEEM
+585 SSQLDSGKGEM

>member
-1 MKRCLKQK
+1 
-9 YSKGIERRKIA
+9 
-20 LKETMKYFK
+20 MKYFK
-29 PYIPYILIAV
+29 PYIPYILAAV
-39 ILLFVEAML
+39 VLLFAEAML

-64 IAGNMK
+64 IAGDMK
-70 EIYKIGVIMICTSAV
+70 QIYKIGILMIGISAA

-90 AGVSLFASKTAAM
+90 TGVSLFASKTAAR

-111 VFRKVMHFANEEME
+111 VFRKVMYFANEEME

-140 QQIQMASVM
+140 QQIQMATVM
-149 TVRMGLFAPVMGI
+149 TLRLGMFAPVMGI

-173 SLAWTIGVAF
+173 LLAWTIGIAF
-183 GAIIILMIFMF
+183 GAIVILMAFMF
-194 VITIPKFK
+194 IITLPKFK
-202 VVQEKIDK
+202 VVQEKVDK

-223 VIRAFNTQKHEEDR
+223 VIRAFNTQKYEEDR
-237 FDNAN
+237 FDHAN
-242 KELTRLNLFVNR
+242 NDLTKLNLFVNR

-273 VVWAGAHYIDAGNL
+273 IVWAGAHYIDAGNL

-294 FVQYAMQIIIS
+294 FIQYAMQIIIS

-332 EISITDKENTQRI
+332 EISITDKENTQEIRD
-345 KDGHGIVEFKNV
+345 KCGVVEFKNV
-357 SFRYKDAEEAVLSD
+357 SFRYADAEDAVLSD
-371 ISFVAKPGEMTAFI
+371 ISFTARPGETTAFI

-413 GIDIRDMKQH
+413 GVDIRDMKQH
-423 DLREMIGYVPQK
+423 ELREMIGYVPQK
-435 GMLFSGDIQS
+435 GMLFSGDIKS

-455 IENIKGAAKIAQAE
+455 FENIKRAAEVAQAE
-469 DFIMEKDEGY
+469 DFIMEKEEGFN
-479 IAPVAQ
+479 APVAQ

-493 QKQRISIARALA
+493 QKQRLSIARALA

-513 DDSFSALDFKTDAL
+513 DDSFSALDFKTDAA

-537 TSTLL
+537 ESTLL
-542 VVAQRI
+542 IVAQRI

-555 QIIVLD
+555 QIIVLN
-561 EGRIAGKGTHKELMR
+561 EGRIAGKGTHKELMQ
-576 TCEVYREIA
+576 TCGVYREIA
-585 GSQLDSGKEEM
+585 SSQLDSGKGEM

>member
-1 MKRCLKQK
+1 
-9 YSKGIERRKIA
+9 
-20 LKETMKYFK
+20 MKYFK
-29 PYIPYILIAV
+29 PYIPYILIAIV
-39 ILLFVEAML
+39 LLFAEAML

-64 IAGNMK
+64 IAGDMK
-70 EIYKIGVIMICTSAV
+70 QIYRIGIIMVGISAA

-90 AGVSLFASKTAAM
+90 AGVGLFASKTAAR

-140 QQIQMASVM
+140 QQIQMATVM
-149 TVRMGLFAPVMGI
+149 TLRLGMFAPVMGI

-173 SLAWTIGVAF
+173 SLSWTIGIAF
-183 GAIIILMIFMF
+183 GAIVILMAFMF
-194 VITIPKFK
+194 TITLPKFK
-202 VVQEKIDK
+202 VVQEKVDK

-237 FDNAN
+237 FDSAN
-242 KELTRLNLFVNR
+242 QELTKLNLFVNR

-273 VVWAGAHYIDAGNL
+273 IVWAGAHYIDAGNL

-294 FVQYAMQIIIS
+294 FIQYAMQIIIS

-332 EISITDKENTQRI
+332 EISITDKADTQSI
-345 KDGHGIVEFKNV
+345 KEKHGVVEFKNV
-357 SFRYKDAEEAVLSD
+357 SFRYADAEEAVLSD
-371 ISFVAKPGEMTAFI
+371 ISFRAEPGTTTAFI

-400 RFFDVTEGSITID
+400 RFFDVTSGSITID
-413 GIDIRDMKQH
+413 GVDIRDMKQH
-423 DLREMIGYVPQK
+423 ELREMIGYVPQK

-455 IENIKGAAKIAQAE
+455 MDNIVNAAQIAQAQ
-469 DFIMEKDEGY
+469 DFITAKEEGFN
-479 IAPVAQ
+479 APVAQ

-513 DDSFSALDFKTDAL
+513 DDSFSALDFKTDAK
-527 LRKELKKSAG
+527 LRKALKESSG
-537 TSTLL
+537 ESTLL
-542 VVAQRI
+542 IVAQRI

-555 QIIVLD
+555 QIIVLN
-561 EGRIAGKGTHKELMR
+561 EGRIEGKGTHEQLMSS
-576 TCEVYREIA
+576 CEIYREIA
-585 GSQLDSGKEEM
+585 SSQLDSRKGEM

>member
-1 MKRCLKQK
+1 
-9 YSKGIERRKIA
+9 
-20 LKETMKYFK
+20 MKYFK
-29 PYIPYILIAV
+29 PYIPYILAAV
-39 ILLFVEAML
+39 VLLFAEAML

-64 IAGNMK
+64 IAGDMK
-70 EIYKIGVIMICTSAV
+70 QIYKIGILMIGISAA

-90 AGVSLFASKTAAM
+90 TGVSLFASKTAAR

-111 VFRKVMHFANEEME
+111 VFRKVMYFANEEME

-140 QQIQMASVM
+140 QQIQMAAVM
-149 TVRMGLFAPVMGI
+149 TLRLGMFAPVMGI

-173 SLAWTIGVAF
+173 SLAWTIGIAF
-183 GAIIILMIFMF
+183 GAIVILMAFMF
-194 VITIPKFK
+194 IITLPKFK
-202 VVQEKIDK
+202 VVQEKVDK

-223 VIRAFNTQKHEEDR
+223 VIRAFNTQKYEEDR
-237 FDNAN
+237 FDHAN
-242 KELTRLNLFVNR
+242 NDLTKLNLFVNR

-273 VVWAGAHYIDAGNL
+273 IVWAGAHYIDAGNL

-294 FVQYAMQIIIS
+294 FIQYAMQIIIS

-332 EISITDKENTQRI
+332 EISITDKENTQEIRD
-345 KDGHGIVEFKNV
+345 KCGVVEFKNV
-357 SFRYKDAEEAVLSD
+357 SFRYADAEDAVLSD
-371 ISFVAKPGEMTAFI
+371 ISFTARPGETTAFI

-413 GIDIRDMKQH
+413 GVDIRDMKQH
-423 DLREMIGYVPQK
+423 ELREMIGYVPQK
-435 GMLFSGDIQS
+435 GMLFSGDIKS

-455 IENIKGAAKIAQAE
+455 FENIKRAAEVAQAE
-469 DFIMEKDEGY
+469 DFIMEKEEGFN
-479 IAPVAQ
+479 APVAQ

-493 QKQRISIARALA
+493 QKQRLSIARALA

-513 DDSFSALDFKTDAL
+513 DDSFSALDFKTDAA

-537 TSTLL
+537 ESTLL
-542 VVAQRI
+542 IVAQRI

-555 QIIVLD
+555 QIIVLN
-561 EGRIAGKGTHKELMR
+561 EGRIAGKGTHKELMQ
-576 TCEVYREIA
+576 TCGVYREIA
-585 GSQLDSGKEEM
+585 SSQLDSGKGEM

>member
-1 MKRCLKQK
+1 
-9 YSKGIERRKIA
+9 
-20 LKETMKYFK
+20 MKYFK
-29 PYIPYILIAV
+29 PYIPYILAAV
-39 ILLFVEAML
+39 VLLFAEAML

-64 IAGNMK
+64 IAGDMK
-70 EIYKIGVIMICTSAV
+70 QIYKIGILMIGISAA

-90 AGVSLFASKTAAM
+90 TGVSIFASKTAAR

-140 QQIQMASVM
+140 QQIQMAAVM
-149 TVRMGLFAPVMGI
+149 TLRLGMFAPVMGI

-173 SLAWTIGVAF
+173 SLAWTIGIAF
-183 GAIIILMIFMF
+183 GAIVILMAFMF
-194 VITIPKFK
+194 IITLPKFK
-202 VVQEKIDK
+202 VVQEKVDK

-223 VIRAFNTQKHEEDR
+223 VIRAFNTQKYEEDR
-237 FDNAN
+237 FDHAN
-242 KELTRLNLFVNR
+242 NDLTKLNLFVNR

-273 VVWAGAHYIDAGNL
+273 IVWAGAHYIDAGNL

-294 FVQYAMQIIIS
+294 FIQYAMQIIIS

-332 EISITDKENTQRI
+332 EISITDKENTQEIRD
-345 KDGHGIVEFKNV
+345 KCGVVEFKNV
-357 SFRYKDAEEAVLSD
+357 SFRYADAEDAVLSD
-371 ISFVAKPGEMTAFI
+371 ISFTARPGETTAFI

-413 GIDIRDMKQH
+413 GVDIRDMKQH
-423 DLREMIGYVPQK
+423 ELREMIGYVPQK
-435 GMLFSGDIQS
+435 GMLFSGDIKS

-455 IENIKGAAKIAQAE
+455 FENIKGAAEVAQAE
-469 DFIMEKDEGY
+469 DFIMEKEEGFD
-479 IAPVAQ
+479 APVAQ

-493 QKQRISIARALA
+493 QKQRLSIARALA

-513 DDSFSALDFKTDAL
+513 DDSFSALDFKTDAA

-537 TSTLL
+537 ESTLL
-542 VVAQRI
+542 IVAQRI

-555 QIIVLD
+555 QIIVLN
-561 EGRIAGKGTHKELMR
+561 EGRIAGKGTHKELMQ
-576 TCEVYREIA
+576 TCGVYREIA
-585 GSQLDSGKEEM
+585 SSQLDSGKGEM

>member
-1 MKRCLKQK
+1 
-9 YSKGIERRKIA
+9 
-20 LKETMKYFK
+20 MKYFK
-29 PYIPYILIAV
+29 PYIPYILAAV
-39 ILLFVEAML
+39 VLLFAEAML

-64 IAGNMK
+64 IAGDMK
-70 EIYKIGVIMICTSAV
+70 QIYKIGILMIGISAA

-90 AGVSLFASKTAAM
+90 TGVSLFASKTAAR

-140 QQIQMASVM
+140 QQIQMAAVM
-149 TVRMGLFAPVMGI
+149 TLRLGMFAPVMGI

-173 SLAWTIGVAF
+173 SLAWTIGIAF
-183 GAIIILMIFMF
+183 SAIVILMAFMF
-194 VITIPKFK
+194 IITLPKFK

-223 VIRAFNTQKHEEDR
+223 VIRAFNTQKYEEDR
-237 FDNAN
+237 FDHAN
-242 KELTRLNLFVNR
+242 NDLTKLNLFVNR

-273 VVWAGAHYIDAGNL
+273 IVWAGAHYIDAGNL

-294 FVQYAMQIIIS
+294 FIQYAMQIIIS

-332 EISITDKENTQRI
+332 EISITDKENTQEI
-345 KDGHGIVEFKNV
+345 KEKRGIVEFKNV
-357 SFRYKDAEEAVLSD
+357 SFRYADAEDAVLSD
-371 ISFVAKPGEMTAFI
+371 ISFTAKPGETTAFI

-413 GIDIRDMKQH
+413 GVDIRDMKQH
-423 DLREMIGYVPQK
+423 ELREMIGYVPQK
-435 GMLFSGDIQS
+435 GMLFSGDIKS

-455 IENIKGAAKIAQAE
+455 FENIKRAAEVAQAE
-469 DFIMEKDEGY
+469 DFIMEKEEGFD
-479 IAPVAQ
+479 APVAQ

-493 QKQRISIARALA
+493 QKQRLSIARALA

-513 DDSFSALDFKTDAL
+513 DDSFSALDFKTDAA

-537 TSTLL
+537 ESTLL
-542 VVAQRI
+542 IVAQRI

-555 QIIVLD
+555 QIIVLN
-561 EGRIAGKGTHKELMR
+561 EGRIAGKGTHKELMQ
-576 TCEVYREIA
+576 TCGVYREIA
-585 GSQLDSGKEEM
+585 SSQLDSGKGEM

>member
-1 MKRCLKQK
+1 
-9 YSKGIERRKIA
+9 
-20 LKETMKYFK
+20 MKYFK
-29 PYIPYILIAV
+29 PYIPYILVAV
-39 ILLFVEAML
+39 VLLFAEAML

-64 IAGNMK
+64 IAGDMK
-70 EIYKIGVIMICTSAV
+70 QIYKIGILMIGISAA

-90 AGVSLFASKTAAM
+90 TGVSLFASKTAAR

-140 QQIQMASVM
+140 QQIQMAAVM
-149 TVRMGLFAPVMGI
+149 TLRLGMFAPVMGI

-173 SLAWTIGVAF
+173 SLAWTIGIAF
-183 GAIIILMIFMF
+183 GAIVILMAFMF
-194 VITIPKFK
+194 IITLPKFK
-202 VVQEKIDK
+202 VVQEKVDK

-223 VIRAFNTQKHEEDR
+223 VIRAFNTQKYEEDR
-237 FDNAN
+237 FDHAN
-242 KELTRLNLFVNR
+242 NDLTKLNLFVNR

-273 VVWAGAHYIDAGNL
+273 IVWAGAHYIDAGNL

-294 FVQYAMQIIIS
+294 FIQYAMQIIIS

-332 EISITDKENTQRI
+332 EISITDKENTQEI
-345 KDGHGIVEFKNV
+345 KEKRGIVEFKNV
-357 SFRYKDAEEAVLSD
+357 SFRYADAEDAVLSD
-371 ISFVAKPGEMTAFI
+371 ISFTARPGETTAFI

-413 GIDIRDMKQH
+413 GVDIRDMKQH
-423 DLREMIGYVPQK
+423 ELREMIGYVPQK
-435 GMLFSGDIQS
+435 GMLFSGDIKS

-455 IENIKGAAKIAQAE
+455 FENIKRAAEVAQAE
-469 DFIMEKDEGY
+469 DFIMEKEEGFD
-479 IAPVAQ
+479 APVAQ

-493 QKQRISIARALA
+493 QKQRLSIARALA

-513 DDSFSALDFKTDAL
+513 DDSFSALDFKTDAA

-537 TSTLL
+537 ESTLL
-542 VVAQRI
+542 IVAQRI

-555 QIIVLD
+555 QIIVLN
-561 EGRIAGKGTHKELMR
+561 EGRIAGKGTHKELMQ
-576 TCEVYREIA
+576 TCGVYREIA
-585 GSQLDSGKEEM
+585 SSQLDSGKGEM

>member
-1 MKRCLKQK
+1 
-9 YSKGIERRKIA
+9 
-20 LKETMKYFK
+20 MKYFK
-29 PYIPYILIAV
+29 PYIPYILAAV
-39 ILLFVEAML
+39 VLLFAEAML

-64 IAGNMK
+64 IAGDMK
-70 EIYKIGVIMICTSAV
+70 QIYRIGILMIGISAA

-90 AGVSLFASKTAAM
+90 TGVSLFASKTAAM

-149 TVRMGLFAPVMGI
+149 TMRLGLFAPVMGI

-173 SLAWTIGVAF
+173 SLAWTIGIAF
-183 GAIIILMIFMF
+183 GAIVVLMAFMF
-194 VITIPKFK
+194 IITLPKFK
-202 VVQEKIDK
+202 VVQEKVDK

-237 FDNAN
+237 FDDAN
-242 KELTRLNLFVNR
+242 RELTDLNLFVNR
-254 AMSVMM
+254 AMSLLM
-260 PVMMLIMN
+260 PVMMLIMD

-294 FVQYAMQIIIS
+294 FIQYAMQIIIS

-332 EISITDKENTQRI
+332 EISITDRENTQEI
-345 KDGHGIVEFKNV
+345 KERRGVVEFRHV

-413 GIDIRDMKQH
+413 GVDIRDMKQH

-435 GMLFSGDIQS
+435 GVLFSGDIQS

-455 IENIKGAAKIAQAE
+455 LENVKLAAKIAQAE
-469 DFIMEKDEGY
+469 DFITEKDEGFN
-479 IAPVAQ
+479 APVAQ

-513 DDSFSALDFKTDAL
+513 DDSFSALDFKTDAA

-537 TSTLL
+537 SSTVL

-555 QIIVLD
+555 RIVVLN
-561 EGRIAGKGTHKELMR
+561 EGRIAGIGTHSELMQ
-576 TCEVYREIA
+576 TCEIYREIA
-585 GSQLDSGKEEM
+585 SSQLDSGKGEM

>member
-1 MKRCLKQK
+1 
-9 YSKGIERRKIA
+9 
-20 LKETMKYFK
+20 MKYFK
-29 PYIPYILIAV
+29 PYIPYILAAV
-39 ILLFVEAML
+39 VLLFAEAML

-64 IAGNMK
+64 IAGDMK
-70 EIYKIGVIMICTSAV
+70 QIYKIGILMIGISAT

-90 AGVSLFASKTAAM
+90 TGVSLFASKTAAR

-140 QQIQMASVM
+140 QQIQMAAVM
-149 TVRMGLFAPVMGI
+149 TLRLGMFAPVMGI

-173 SLAWTIGVAF
+173 SLAWTIGIAF
-183 GAIIILMIFMF
+183 GAIVILMAFMF
-194 VITIPKFK
+194 IITLPKFK
-202 VVQEKIDK
+202 VVQEKVDK

-223 VIRAFNTQKHEEDR
+223 VIRAFNTQKYEEDR
-237 FDNAN
+237 FDHAN
-242 KELTRLNLFVNR
+242 NDLTKLNLFVNR

-273 VVWAGAHYIDAGNL
+273 IVWAGAHYIDAGNL

-294 FVQYAMQIIIS
+294 FIQYAMQIIIS

-332 EISITDKENTQRI
+332 EISITDKENTQEI
-345 KDGHGIVEFKNV
+345 KEKRGIVEFKNV
-357 SFRYKDAEEAVLSD
+357 SFRYADAEDAVLSD
-371 ISFVAKPGEMTAFI
+371 ISFTAKPGETTAFI

-413 GIDIRDMKQH
+413 GVDIRDMKQH

-435 GMLFSGDIQS
+435 GMLFSGDIKS

-455 IENIKGAAKIAQAE
+455 FENIKRAAEVAQAE
-469 DFIMEKDEGY
+469 DFIMEKEEGFD
-479 IAPVAQ
+479 APVAQ

-493 QKQRISIARALA
+493 QKQRLSIARALA

-513 DDSFSALDFKTDAL
+513 DDSFSALDFKTDAA

-537 TSTLL
+537 ESTLL
-542 VVAQRI
+542 IVAQRI

-555 QIIVLD
+555 QIIVLN
-561 EGRIAGKGTHKELMR
+561 EGRIAGKGTHKELMQ
-576 TCEVYREIA
+576 TCGVYREIA
-585 GSQLDSGKEEM
+585 SSQLDSGKGEM

>member
-1 MKRCLKQK
+1 
-9 YSKGIERRKIA
+9 
-20 LKETMKYFK
+20 MKYFK
-29 PYIPYILIAV
+29 PYIPYILAAV
-39 ILLFVEAML
+39 VLLFAEAML

-64 IAGNMK
+64 IAGDMK
-70 EIYKIGVIMICTSAV
+70 QIYKIGILMIGISAA

-90 AGVSLFASKTAAM
+90 TGVSLFASKTAAR

-140 QQIQMASVM
+140 QQIQMATVM
-149 TVRMGLFAPVMGI
+149 TLRLGMFAPVMGI

-173 SLAWTIGVAF
+173 SLAWTIGIAF
-183 GAIIILMIFMF
+183 GAIVILMAFMF
-194 VITIPKFK
+194 IITLPKFK
-202 VVQEKIDK
+202 VVQEKVDK

-223 VIRAFNTQKHEEDR
+223 VIRAFNTQKYEEDR
-237 FDNAN
+237 FDHAN
-242 KELTRLNLFVNR
+242 NDLTKLNLFVNR

-273 VVWAGAHYIDAGNL
+273 IVWAGARYIDAGNL

-294 FVQYAMQIIIS
+294 FIQYAMQIIIS

-332 EISITDKENTQRI
+332 EISITDKENTQEIRD
-345 KDGHGIVEFKNV
+345 KRGVVEFKNV
-357 SFRYKDAEEAVLSD
+357 SFRYADAEDAVLSD
-371 ISFVAKPGEMTAFI
+371 ISFTARPGETTAFI

-413 GIDIRDMKQH
+413 GVDIRDMKQH
-423 DLREMIGYVPQK
+423 ELREMIGYVPQK
-435 GMLFSGDIQS
+435 GMLFSGDIKS

-455 IENIKGAAKIAQAE
+455 FENIKRAAEVAQAE
-469 DFIMEKDEGY
+469 DFIMEKEEGFN
-479 IAPVAQ
+479 APVAQ

-493 QKQRISIARALA
+493 QKQRLSIARALA

-513 DDSFSALDFKTDAL
+513 DDSFSALDFKTDAA

-537 TSTLL
+537 ESTLL
-542 VVAQRI
+542 IVAQRI

-555 QIIVLD
+555 QIIVLN
-561 EGRIAGKGTHKELMR
+561 EGRIAGKGTHKELMQ
-576 TCEVYREIA
+576 TCGVYREIA
-585 GSQLDSGKEEM
+585 SSQLDSGKGEM

>member
-1 MKRCLKQK
+1 
-9 YSKGIERRKIA
+9 
-20 LKETMKYFK
+20 MKYFK
-29 PYIPYILIAV
+29 PYIPYILVAV
-39 ILLFVEAML
+39 VLLFAEAML

-64 IAGNMK
+64 IAGDMK
-70 EIYKIGVIMICTSAV
+70 QIYKIGILMIGISAA

-90 AGVSLFASKTAAM
+90 TGVSIFASKTAAR

-140 QQIQMASVM
+140 QQIQMATVM
-149 TVRMGLFAPVMGI
+149 TLRLGMFAPVMGI

-173 SLAWTIGVAF
+173 SLAWTIGIAF
-183 GAIIILMIFMF
+183 GAIVILMAFMF
-194 VITIPKFK
+194 IITLPKFK
-202 VVQEKIDK
+202 VVQEKVDK

-223 VIRAFNTQKHEEDR
+223 VIRAFNTQKYEEDR
-237 FDNAN
+237 FDHAN
-242 KELTRLNLFVNR
+242 NDLTKLNLFVNR

-273 VVWAGAHYIDAGNL
+273 IVWAGAHYIDAGNL

-294 FVQYAMQIIIS
+294 FIQYAMQIIIS

-332 EISITDKENTQRI
+332 EISITDKENTQEIRD
-345 KDGHGIVEFKNV
+345 KCGVVEFKNV
-357 SFRYKDAEEAVLSD
+357 SFRYADAEDAVLSD
-371 ISFVAKPGEMTAFI
+371 ISFTARPGETTAFI

-413 GIDIRDMKQH
+413 GVDIRDMKQH
-423 DLREMIGYVPQK
+423 ELREMIGYVPQK
-435 GMLFSGDIQS
+435 GMLFSGDIKS

-455 IENIKGAAKIAQAE
+455 FENIKRAAEVAQAE
-469 DFIMEKDEGY
+469 DFIMEKEEGFD
-479 IAPVAQ
+479 APVAQ

-493 QKQRISIARALA
+493 QKQRLSIARALA

-513 DDSFSALDFKTDAL
+513 DDSFSALDFKTDAA

-537 TSTLL
+537 ESTLL
-542 VVAQRI
+542 IVAQRI

-555 QIIVLD
+555 QIVVLN
-561 EGRIAGKGTHKELMR
+561 EGRIAGKGTHKELMQ
-576 TCEVYREIA
+576 TCEIYREIA
-585 GSQLDSGKEEM
+585 SSQLDSGRGEM

>member
-1 MKRCLKQK
+1 
-9 YSKGIERRKIA
+9 
-20 LKETMKYFK
+20 MKYFK
-29 PYIPYILIAV
+29 PYIPYILAAV
-39 ILLFVEAML
+39 VLLFAEAML

-64 IAGNMK
+64 IAGDMK
-70 EIYKIGVIMICTSAV
+70 QIYKIGILMIGISAA

-90 AGVSLFASKTAAM
+90 TGVSLFASKTAAR

-140 QQIQMASVM
+140 QQIQMAAVM
-149 TVRMGLFAPVMGI
+149 TLRLGMFAPVMGI

-173 SLAWTIGVAF
+173 SLAWTIGIAF
-183 GAIIILMIFMF
+183 GAIVILMAFMF
-194 VITIPKFK
+194 IITLPKFK
-202 VVQEKIDK
+202 VVQEKVDK

-223 VIRAFNTQKHEEDR
+223 VIRAFNTQKYEEDR
-237 FDNAN
+237 FDHAN
-242 KELTRLNLFVNR
+242 NDLTKLNLFVNR

-273 VVWAGAHYIDAGNL
+273 IVWAGAHYIDAGNL

-294 FVQYAMQIIIS
+294 FIQYAMQIIIS

-332 EISITDKENTQRI
+332 EISITDKENTQEIRD
-345 KDGHGIVEFKNV
+345 KCGVVEFKNV
-357 SFRYKDAEEAVLSD
+357 SFRYADAEDAVLSD
-371 ISFVAKPGEMTAFI
+371 ISFTARPGETTAFI

-413 GIDIRDMKQH
+413 GVDIRDMKQH
-423 DLREMIGYVPQK
+423 ELREMIGYVPQK

-455 IENIKGAAKIAQAE
+455 FENIKRAAEVAQAE
-469 DFIMEKDEGY
+469 DFIMEKEEGFD
-479 IAPVAQ
+479 APVAQ

-493 QKQRISIARALA
+493 QKQRLSIARALA

-513 DDSFSALDFKTDAL
+513 DDSFSALDFKTDAA

-537 TSTLL
+537 ESTLL
-542 VVAQRI
+542 IVAQRI

-555 QIIVLD
+555 QIIVLN
-561 EGRIAGKGTHKELMR
+561 EGRIAGKGTHKELMQ
-576 TCEVYREIA
+576 TCGVYREIA
-585 GSQLDSGKEEM
+585 SSQLDSGKGEM

>member
-1 MKRCLKQK
+1 
-9 YSKGIERRKIA
+9 
-20 LKETMKYFK
+20 MKYFK
-29 PYIPYILIAV
+29 PYIPYILAAV
-39 ILLFVEAML
+39 VLLFAEAML

-64 IAGNMK
+64 IAGDMK
-70 EIYKIGVIMICTSAV
+70 QIYKIGILMIGISAA

-90 AGVSLFASKTAAM
+90 TGVSLFASKTAAR

-140 QQIQMASVM
+140 QQIQMATVM
-149 TVRMGLFAPVMGI
+149 TLRLGMFAPVMGI

-173 SLAWTIGVAF
+173 SLAWTIGIAF
-183 GAIIILMIFMF
+183 SAIVILMAFMF
-194 VITIPKFK
+194 IITLPKFK

-223 VIRAFNTQKHEEDR
+223 VIRAFNTQKYEEDR
-237 FDNAN
+237 FDHAN
-242 KELTRLNLFVNR
+242 NDLTKLNLFVNR

-273 VVWAGAHYIDAGNL
+273 IVWAGAHYIDAGNL

-294 FVQYAMQIIIS
+294 FIQYAMQIIIS

-332 EISITDKENTQRI
+332 EISITDKENTQEIRD
-345 KDGHGIVEFKNV
+345 KCGVVEFKNV
-357 SFRYKDAEEAVLSD
+357 SFRYADAEDAVLSD
-371 ISFVAKPGEMTAFI
+371 ISFTARPGETTAFI

-413 GIDIRDMKQH
+413 GVDIRDMKQH
-423 DLREMIGYVPQK
+423 ELREMIGYVPQK
-435 GMLFSGDIQS
+435 GMLFSGDIKS

-455 IENIKGAAKIAQAE
+455 FENIKRAAEVAQAE
-469 DFIMEKDEGY
+469 DFIMEKEEGFD
-479 IAPVAQ
+479 APVAQ

-493 QKQRISIARALA
+493 QKQRLSIARALA

-513 DDSFSALDFKTDAL
+513 DDSFSALDFKTDAA

-537 TSTLL
+537 ESTLL
-542 VVAQRI
+542 IVAQRI

-555 QIIVLD
+555 QIIVLN
-561 EGRIAGKGTHKELMR
+561 EGRIAGKGTHKELMQ
-576 TCEVYREIA
+576 TCGVYREIA
-585 GSQLDSGKEEM
+585 SSQLDSGKGEM

>member
-1 MKRCLKQK
+1 
-9 YSKGIERRKIA
+9 
-20 LKETMKYFK
+20 MKYFK
-29 PYIPYILIAV
+29 PYIPYILVAV
-39 ILLFVEAML
+39 VLLFAEAML

-64 IAGNMK
+64 IAGDMK
-70 EIYKIGVIMICTSAV
+70 QIYKIGILMIGISAA

-90 AGVSLFASKTAAM
+90 TGVSLFASKTAARF
-103 SARDIRKA
+103 ARDIRKA

-140 QQIQMASVM
+140 QQIQMAAVM
-149 TVRMGLFAPVMGI
+149 TLRLGMFAPVMGI

-173 SLAWTIGVAF
+173 SLAWTIGIAF
-183 GAIIILMIFMF
+183 GAIVILMAFMF
-194 VITIPKFK
+194 VVTLPKFK
-202 VVQEKIDK
+202 VVQEKVDK

-223 VIRAFNTQKHEEDR
+223 VIRAFNTQKYEEDR
-237 FDNAN
+237 FDHAN
-242 KELTRLNLFVNR
+242 NDLTKLNLFVNR

-273 VVWAGAHYIDAGNL
+273 IVWAGARYIDAGNL

-294 FVQYAMQIIIS
+294 FIQYAMQIIIS

-332 EISITDKENTQRI
+332 EISITDKENTQEI
-345 KDGHGIVEFKNV
+345 KEKRGIVEFKNV
-357 SFRYKDAEEAVLSD
+357 SFRYADAEDAVLSD
-371 ISFVAKPGEMTAFI
+371 ISFTAKPGETTAFI

-413 GIDIRDMKQH
+413 GVDIRDMKQH

-445 NIAYGAEDKS
+445 NISYGAEDKS
-455 IENIKGAAKIAQAE
+455 LENIERAAEIAQAE
-469 DFIMEKDEGY
+469 DFIIEKEEGFN
-479 IAPVAQ
+479 APVAQ

-493 QKQRISIARALA
+493 QKQRLSIARALA

-513 DDSFSALDFKTDAL
+513 DDSFSALDFKTDAA

-537 TSTLL
+537 ESTLL
-542 VVAQRI
+542 IVAQRI

-555 QIIVLD
+555 QIIVLN
-561 EGRIAGKGTHKELMR
+561 EGRIAGKGTHKELMQ
-576 TCEVYREIA
+576 TCGVYREIA
-585 GSQLDSGKEEM
+585 SSQLDSGKGEM